1 MRKAPF
7 IMGGNDVTLCHGRGR
22 DDEVMR
28 THWGS
33 FKRELRGHSSMDTGD
48 DGIKGFSPPPLGRVS
63 GAMNP
68 VEQRINA
75 DNAEL
80 MAH

>member
-1 MRKAPF
+1 
-7 IMGGNDVTLCHGRGR
+7 
-22 DDEVMR
+22 MR